1 MTFEEKYEGQ
11 ADPQDPSIIWFDP
24 NNPQIVAEQKR
35 GRDALHTFNTKE
47 PDERDLELMRRFLG
61 TIGGGTR
68 VRAPIQVDFG
78 SNIHLGRDSFWNT
91 GGVALDWGEIRI
103 GDRVNIGPS
112 VKMLAV
118 THPVCPVQ
126 RAGRFMVRGLP
137 ITIGDDVWIGAGAVI
152 RGGVTIGN
160 GAIVEA
166 GAVVV
171 KDVAPFTIVAG
182 IPAKEIRKIEP
193 TAGYDEFRLTK
204 AAEYA
209 IRDAGR
215 PGVAVNSGRL

>member
-1 MTFEEKYEGQ
+1 MTFQEKYDGQ
-11 ADPQDPSIIWFDP
+11 PDPQDPRIIWFDP
-24 NNPQIVAEQKR
+24 NDPQIAAAQKA

-47 PDERDLELMRRFLG
+47 PDERDLALMA
-61 TIGGGTR
+61 TIFGSIGAGTR

-78 SNIHLGRDSFWNT
+78 SNIHLGRNSFWNT

-103 GDRVNIGPS
+103 GDRVNIGPD

-160 GAIVEA
+160 CAIVEA

-171 KDVAPFTIVAG
+171 KDVDPFTIVAG
-182 IPAKEIRKIEP
+182 VPAREIRKIEP
-193 TAGYDEFRLTK
+193 TGDYDEFLAMK
-204 AAEYA
+204 AAELAATPDSA
-209 IRDAGR
+209 I
-215 PGVAVNSGRL
+215 SGAAAKAR